1 MKKLALSLATVAGL
15 AVALAA
21 CSPDPTANDKQRDQQ
36 TRITSEAANEVGMP
50 NIAHFREMRLYKL
63 IYEMRDQDNLASW
76 SYLFNE
82 FTGKYVPF
90 CQSVGFPIPY
100 ATQYS
105 APESMQTYNVPGTNG
120 SGRAYGTT
128 RLPQSE
134 PNGLNMPASA
144 DGTWVV
150 CIGPDKKPYPTY
162 SEPKVVTFLY
172 PLSDD
177 KIQK

>member
-1 MKKLALSLATVAGL
+1 VKKILVIASVVGL
-15 AVALAA
+15 TASLAA
-21 CSPDPTANDKQRDQQ
+21 CAPDPTANDKQRDQQ
-36 TRITSEAANEVGMP
+36 SRITSEAANEVGMP
-50 NIAHFREMRLYKL
+50 NITHFREMRLYKL
-63 IYEMRDQDNLASW
+63 IYEMRDQDNLSTW

-90 CQSVGFPIPY
+90 CPSIGFPIPY

-105 APESMQTYNVPGTNG
+105 APESVQTYNVPSASG
-120 SGRAYGTT
+120 SGRAYGTE

-172 PLSDD
+172 QLPDGM
-177 KIQK
+177 IQK